1 MNKIYSFK
9 CCPVTVGLIAV
20 SELASSVT
28 KNAGRKLKKIS
39 LMVLSVSCLSY
50 PMISL
55 AGIVRSDI
63 AYQIYRDFAENKG
76 LFVPGATDIPVYD
89 KDGNL
94 VKVAGGYAFKTGG
107 TTGVPL
113 ISDATIVSNPG
124 QTYDPVN
131 GPLPDY
137 GAPGDSGSPLFA
149 YDEQQKKW
157 VIVAVLRAY
166 AGINGAT
173 NWWNVIS
180 TDYLNQV
187 MQDDFDAPVD
197 FVSGLGPLNWTYDK
211 TSGTGTLSQG
221 SKNWTMHGQ
230 KDNDL
235 NAGKNLVFSGQ
246 NGAIVLKDSVTQGAG
261 YLEFKDSYT
270 VSAESGKTWTGAGII
285 TDKGT
290 NVTRKVN
297 GVAGDN
303 LHKLGEGTLTI
314 NGTGVNQGGLK
325 TGDGTVVLNQQADTA
340 GNVQAFSS
348 VSLASG
354 CPTVVLGDARQVNPD
369 NISWGYRGGKL
380 DLNGNAVT
388 FTRLQAADYGAVI
401 TNHAQQ
407 KFRLL
412 LDLKAQ
418 DTNVSE
424 PTIGNIPPF
433 GGTGTL
439 GNLYS
444 MILNGQA
451 RFYILKSA
459 SNGNTLWGNS
469 LNDPVQW
476 EFVGTD
482 KNKAVQT
489 VKDWILAGRAKQPVI
504 FHGQLSGNMDVAI
517 PQLPGGRKV
526 IFDGSVNLPEGTL
539 SQDSGT
545 LTFQGHPV
553 IHASV
558 RGSASVSLNQKD
570 WENRQFTMKTLSLK
584 DADFHLS
591 RNATLNSDIQSDNSH
606 ITLGSDRVFVD
617 KNDGTGNYVSPE
629 EGTSVPDTVND
640 RSQYEGN
647 ITLNHNST
655 LDIGSL
661 FTGGIDAYDSAVSIT
676 SPDVL
681 LTAPGAFVGSSLT
694 VHDGGHLTALDGIFS
709 DGHIQVGKNGKI
721 TLSGTPVKDTAN
733 QYAPAVYL
741 TDGYELTGDNAALE
755 ITRGAHVSGDIH
767 ASAASTVT
775 IGSDRS
781 AELASAETPAS
792 AFAGSL
798 LGGYNAAFNGA
809 ITGGRADV
817 SMHNAL
823 WTLGVDSSIHS
834 LTVRNNRIRS
844 GGDRAFRTLKVNKLD
859 ATGNDFILRTDL
871 KNADK
876 IQVTEKATGSD
887 NSLNACFMKNPSQ
900 GQALNIPL
908 VTVPA
913 GTSAEVFKAGTRGTG
928 FSRVT
933 PPLHVDTSGGNT
945 KWILD
950 GFKAEADKA
959 AAAKADSF
967 MIAGYK
973 NFMTEVND
981 LNKRMG
987 DLRDTNGDAGA
998 WARIM
1003 SGAGSA
1009 DGGYSDNYTHVQV
1022 GFDKKHELDGVDLF
1036 TGVTMTYTDSSAD
1049 SHAFS
1054 GKTKSVGGGLYG
1066 SALFESG
1073 AYIDLIGKYIHH
1085 DNDYTG
1091 NFASLGTKHYNTH
1104 SWYAGAETGYR
1115 YHLTEDT
1122 FIEPQAELVYGAVS
1136 GKTFR

>member
-1 MNKIYSFK
+1 
-9 CCPVTVGLIAV
+9 
-20 SELASSVT
+20 
-28 KNAGRKLKKIS
+28 
-39 LMVLSVSCLSY
+39 MVLSVSCLSY

-476 EFVGTD
+476 EFFGTD

-933 PPLHVDTSGGNT
+933 PTLHVDTSGGNT

>member
-221 SKNWTMHGQ
+221 SKNWTIHGQ

-933 PPLHVDTSGGNT
+933 PTLHVDTSGGNT

>member
-137 GAPGDSGSPLFA
+137 GAAGDSGSPLFA

-933 PPLHVDTSGGNT
+933 PTLHVDTSGGNT

>member
-1 MNKIYSFK
+1 
-9 CCPVTVGLIAV
+9 
-20 SELASSVT
+20 
-28 KNAGRKLKKIS
+28 
-39 LMVLSVSCLSY
+39 MVLSVSCLSY

-517 PQLPGGRKV
+517 PQLLGGRKV

-933 PPLHVDTSGGNT
+933 PTLHVDTSGGNT

>member
-1 MNKIYSFK
+1 
-9 CCPVTVGLIAV
+9 
-20 SELASSVT
+20 
-28 KNAGRKLKKIS
+28 
-39 LMVLSVSCLSY
+39 MVLSVSCLSY

-517 PQLPGGRKV
+517 PQLPGGSKV

-933 PPLHVDTSGGNT
+933 PTLHVDTSGGNT

>member
-908 VTVPA
+908 ATVPA

-933 PPLHVDTSGGNT
+933 PTLHVDTSGGNT

>member
-221 SKNWTMHGQ
+221 SKNWSMHGQ

-433 GGTGTL
+433 SGTGTL

-933 PPLHVDTSGGNT
+933 PTLHVDTSGGNT

>member
-1 MNKIYSFK
+1 
-9 CCPVTVGLIAV
+9 
-20 SELASSVT
+20 
-28 KNAGRKLKKIS
+28 
-39 LMVLSVSCLSY
+39 MVLSVSCLSY

-933 PPLHVDTSGGNT
+933 PTLHVDTSGGNT

-1003 SGAGSA
+1003 GGAGSA

>member
-933 PPLHVDTSGGNT
+933 PTLHVDTSGGNT

>member
-1 MNKIYSFK
+1 
-9 CCPVTVGLIAV
+9 
-20 SELASSVT
+20 
-28 KNAGRKLKKIS
+28 
-39 LMVLSVSCLSY
+39 MVLSVSCLSY

-504 FHGQLSGNMDVAI
+504 FHGQLSANMDVAI

-933 PPLHVDTSGGNT
+933 PTLHVDTSGGNT

-1091 NFASLGTKHYNTH
+1091 NFASLVTKHYNTH

>member
-1 MNKIYSFK
+1 
-9 CCPVTVGLIAV
+9 
-20 SELASSVT
+20 
-28 KNAGRKLKKIS
+28 
-39 LMVLSVSCLSY
+39 MVLSVSCLSY

-173 NWWNVIS
+173 NWWNAIS

-933 PPLHVDTSGGNT
+933 PTLHVDTSGGNT

>member
-1 MNKIYSFK
+1 
-9 CCPVTVGLIAV
+9 
-20 SELASSVT
+20 
-28 KNAGRKLKKIS
+28 
-39 LMVLSVSCLSY
+39 MVLSVSCLSY

-476 EFVGTD
+476 EFVDTD

-933 PPLHVDTSGGNT
+933 PTLHVDTSGGNT

>member
-655 LDIGSL
+655 LGIGSL

-933 PPLHVDTSGGNT
+933 PTLHVDTSGGNT

>member
-558 RGSASVSLNQKD
+558 RGSASVTLNQKD

-933 PPLHVDTSGGNT
+933 PTLHVDTSGGNT

>member
-459 SNGNTLWGNS
+459 SNGNTLW
-469 LNDPVQW
+469 V
-476 EFVGTD
+476 F
-482 KNKAVQT
+482 
-489 VKDWILAGRAKQPVI
+489 
-504 FHGQLSGNMDVAI
+504 
-517 PQLPGGRKV
+517 
-526 IFDGSVNLPEGTL
+526 
-539 SQDSGT
+539 
-545 LTFQGHPV
+545 
-553 IHASV
+553 
-558 RGSASVSLNQKD
+558 
-570 WENRQFTMKTLSLK
+570 RQ
-584 DADFHLS
+584 
-591 RNATLNSDIQSDNSH
+591 
-606 ITLGSDRVFVD
+606 
-617 KNDGTGNYVSPE
+617 
-629 EGTSVPDTVND
+629 
-640 RSQYEGN
+640 
-647 ITLNHNST
+647 
-655 LDIGSL
+655 
-661 FTGGIDAYDSAVSIT
+661 
-676 SPDVL
+676 
-681 LTAPGAFVGSSLT
+681 
-694 VHDGGHLTALDGIFS
+694 
-709 DGHIQVGKNGKI
+709 
-721 TLSGTPVKDTAN
+721 
-733 QYAPAVYL
+733 
-741 TDGYELTGDNAALE
+741 
-755 ITRGAHVSGDIH
+755 
-767 ASAASTVT
+767 
-775 IGSDRS
+775 
-781 AELASAETPAS
+781 
-792 AFAGSL
+792 
-798 LGGYNAAFNGA
+798 
-809 ITGGRADV
+809 
-817 SMHNAL
+817 
-823 WTLGVDSSIHS
+823 
-834 LTVRNNRIRS
+834 
-844 GGDRAFRTLKVNKLD
+844 
-859 ATGNDFILRTDL
+859 
-871 KNADK
+871 
-876 IQVTEKATGSD
+876 
-887 NSLNACFMKNPSQ
+887 
-900 GQALNIPL
+900 
-908 VTVPA
+908 
-913 GTSAEVFKAGTRGTG
+913 
-928 FSRVT
+928 
-933 PPLHVDTSGGNT
+933 
-945 KWILD
+945 
-950 GFKAEADKA
+950 
-959 AAAKADSF
+959 
-967 MIAGYK
+967 
-973 NFMTEVND
+973 
-981 LNKRMG
+981 
-987 DLRDTNGDAGA
+987 
-998 WARIM
+998 
-1003 SGAGSA
+1003 
-1009 DGGYSDNYTHVQV
+1009 
-1022 GFDKKHELDGVDLF
+1022 
-1036 TGVTMTYTDSSAD
+1036 
-1049 SHAFS
+1049 
-1054 GKTKSVGGGLYG
+1054 
-1066 SALFESG
+1066 
-1073 AYIDLIGKYIHH
+1073 
-1085 DNDYTG
+1085 
-1091 NFASLGTKHYNTH
+1091 
-1104 SWYAGAETGYR
+1104 
-1115 YHLTEDT
+1115 
-1122 FIEPQAELVYGAVS
+1122 
-1136 GKTFR
+1136 

>member
-173 NWWNVIS
+173 NWWNAIS

-933 PPLHVDTSGGNT
+933 PTLHVDTSGGNT

>member
-1 MNKIYSFK
+1 
-9 CCPVTVGLIAV
+9 
-20 SELASSVT
+20 
-28 KNAGRKLKKIS
+28 
-39 LMVLSVSCLSY
+39 MVLSVSCLSY

-721 TLSGTPVKDTAN
+721 PLSGTPVKDTAN

-933 PPLHVDTSGGNT
+933 PTLHVDTSGGNT

>member
-539 SQDSGT
+539 SQDSDT

-933 PPLHVDTSGGNT
+933 PTLHVDTSGGNT

-950 GFKAEADKA
+950 G
-959 AAAKADSF
+959 
-967 MIAGYK
+967 
-973 NFMTEVND
+973 
-981 LNKRMG
+981 
-987 DLRDTNGDAGA
+987 
-998 WARIM
+998 
-1003 SGAGSA
+1003 
-1009 DGGYSDNYTHVQV
+1009 
-1022 GFDKKHELDGVDLF
+1022 
-1036 TGVTMTYTDSSAD
+1036 
-1049 SHAFS
+1049 
-1054 GKTKSVGGGLYG
+1054 
-1066 SALFESG
+1066 
-1073 AYIDLIGKYIHH
+1073 
-1085 DNDYTG
+1085 
-1091 NFASLGTKHYNTH
+1091 
-1104 SWYAGAETGYR
+1104 
-1115 YHLTEDT
+1115 
-1122 FIEPQAELVYGAVS
+1122 
-1136 GKTFR
+1136 

>member
-1 MNKIYSFK
+1 
-9 CCPVTVGLIAV
+9 
-20 SELASSVT
+20 
-28 KNAGRKLKKIS
+28 
-39 LMVLSVSCLSY
+39 MVLSVSCLSY

-489 VKDWILAGRAKQPVI
+489 VKDWILTGRAKQPVI

-933 PPLHVDTSGGNT
+933 PTLHVDTSGGNT

>member
-1 MNKIYSFK
+1 
-9 CCPVTVGLIAV
+9 
-20 SELASSVT
+20 
-28 KNAGRKLKKIS
+28 
-39 LMVLSVSCLSY
+39 MVLSVSCLSY

-246 NGAIVLKDSVTQGAG
+246 NGAIVLKDIVTQGAG

-933 PPLHVDTSGGNT
+933 PTLHVDTSGGNT